1 MVNYIHVLH
10 TIDQCTKLNRGGGGG
25 RSKNR
30 ILGNYRTTVIN
41 GKTANFGVVKQILA
55 VIGYRLD
62 YI

>member
-10 TIDQCTKLNRGGGGG
+10 TIDPCTKLNRGGG
-25 RSKNR
+25 SKNG

-41 GKTANFGVVKQILA
+41 GKTAIFGVVKQILA

>member
-1 MVNYIHVLH
+1 MYKIES
-10 TIDQCTKLNRGGGGG
+10 RGWGGGA
-25 RSKNR
+25 KNR
-30 ILGNYRTTVIN
+30 ILGHYRTTVIN

>member
-1 MVNYIHVLH
+1 MYKIES
-10 TIDQCTKLNRGGGGG
+10 RGWGG
-25 RSKNR
+25 SKNR
-30 ILGNYRTTVIN
+30 ILGHYRTTVIN